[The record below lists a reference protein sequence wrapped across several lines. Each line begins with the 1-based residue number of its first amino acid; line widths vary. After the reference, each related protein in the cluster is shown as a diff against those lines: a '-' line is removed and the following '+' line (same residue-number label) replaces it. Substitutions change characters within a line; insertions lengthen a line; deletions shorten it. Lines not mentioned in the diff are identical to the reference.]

1 MRGGNGDIKRTQVY
15 DKAKEEAAAPVVE
28 AVVATEGDKVEAV
41 AVVSKDEKVAVS
53 KAVAVPVGK
62 AAATA
67 VAVTEAAGKTQ
78 IKA

>member
-15 DKAKEEAAAPVVE
+15 DKEKEEAAVPVVE